1 MYNNAIDIW
10 YRETKMFHC
19 AWHKPEHMTHLE
31 RIFRTPL
38 RSFSLLNASCD
49 FLAENCFIET
59 KECRV
64 LAENGYIATS
74 KSTNMF
80 NQRSLSNTSILNT
93 KKRQHHH
100 QPSSNQWKR
109 SLIDNTTLTH
119 RYTIYWFNTDR
130 LLKLLKPALFSSH
143 QILWIFVEKAVFFAQ
158 QYCNNMPLSCNN
170 MPQEASFHSQNS
182 VHLSRKRCFLR
193 HIITRLLL
201 K

>member
-1 MYNNAIDIW
+1 
-10 YRETKMFHC
+10 
-19 AWHKPEHMTHLE
+19 MTQTRTHDHLE

-59 KECRV
+59 KECWF
-64 LAENGYIATS
+64 LTENGYIATS

-119 RYTIYWFNTDR
+119 RYTIYWFITPIDYSNCWSQ
-130 LLKLLKPALFSSH
+130 LFSLRTKFCES
-143 QILWIFVEKAVFFAQ
+143 
-158 QYCNNMPLSCNN
+158 
-170 MPQEASFHSQNS
+170 
-182 VHLSRKRCFLR
+182 LSRKQCFL
-193 HIITRLLL
+193 HNNIVIICHYLVIICHKKRISIHKILYIFQESGFFSDI
-201 K
+201 